1 MTLPYG
7 EDERICAAVSVRQYR
22 RYTEIMEQNVTESIE
37 DAVEA
42 NARILSE
49 IFGVPM
55 TQIRK
60 MDAEDVMT
68 AAKQVHFVMQDV
80 ITQKFLDLNPEHP
93 EAVEKE
99 ASAFD
104 EYDEENGYNDDGA
117 QEERNFWQIC
127 RENVDRV
134 VKLCIRLMKNSYQ
147 DCMEADIMSLLDYV
161 AFSCRPNTVL
171 RLHRRSCPDP
181 HRTAFGRR
189 SQN

>member
-93 EAVEKE
+93 ELVEVTEAVALK
-99 ASAFD
+99 SSK
-104 EYDEENGYNDDGA
+104 
-117 QEERNFWQIC
+117 IC

-161 AFSCRPNTVL
+161 AFEI
-171 RLHRRSCPDP
+171 
-181 HRTAFGRR
+181 RTLKE
-189 SQN
+189 N

>member
-80 ITQKFLDLNPEHP
+80 ITQKFLDLNPETEHRK
-93 EAVEKE
+93 KE
-99 ASAFD
+99 TSGRSA
-104 EYDEENGYNDDGA
+104 G
-117 QEERNFWQIC
+117 
-127 RENVDRV
+127 
-134 VKLCIRLMKNSYQ
+134 
-147 DCMEADIMSLLDYV
+147 
-161 AFSCRPNTVL
+161 
-171 RLHRRSCPDP
+171 
-181 HRTAFGRR
+181 RTSTG
-189 SQN
+189 S

>member
-1 MTLPYG
+1 MPEMTLPYG

-104 EYDEENGYNDDGA
+104 EYDEENGYNDED
-117 QEERNFWQIC
+117 QKESNVWRIC

-134 VKLCIRLMKNSYQ
+134 VKMCIRVMKNSYDQ
-147 DCMEADIMSLLDYV
+147 CMNSDIISLLDYV
-161 AFSCRPNTVL
+161 AFEI
-171 RLHRRSCPDP
+171 
-181 HRTAFGRR
+181 RTI
-189 SQN
+189 NEK

>member
-1 MTLPYG
+1 MPEMTLPYG

-161 AFSCRPNTVL
+161 AFEIRALKEN
-171 RLHRRSCPDP
+171 
-181 HRTAFGRR
+181 
-189 SQN
+189 

>member
-93 EAVEKE
+93 EAGREGSISVRRIRRRKRIQRRRSTGRKKLLADLPGERRPGRE
-99 ASAFD
+99 AVHPA
-104 EYDEENGYNDDGA
+104 DEEFISG
-117 QEERNFWQIC
+117 
-127 RENVDRV
+127 
-134 VKLCIRLMKNSYQ
+134 
-147 DCMEADIMSLLDYV
+147 
-161 AFSCRPNTVL
+161 
-171 RLHRRSCPDP
+171 LHGSGHHEP
-181 HRTAFGRR
+181 A
-189 SQN
+189 